1 MTKYKIK
8 EMALIIVL
16 VGIDQMLK
24 IIIDNTLNLGQII
37 KIVPSIQLTKLYN
50 YGVSFSFLANKTY
63 LIIAITIIAI
73 IYLFILKKSYMNK
86 YINLGINLVIA
97 GGIGNLIDR
106 LVYNYVIDY
115 IKVDFFNF
123 PIFNLADILVSLGF
137 IIIIIAYLLTK
148 EEKDE
153 NHNKK

>member
-137 IIIIIAYLLTK
+137 IIIIVAYLLTK